1 MEDDGV
7 GDGMP
12 DGGRWWEGGMGEGR
26 WWRGRIR
33 KVRGSGRWKGNWVGD
48 WTGEGGRR
56 DEGGWKV
63 DKM

>member
-1 MEDDGV
+1 
-7 GDGMP
+7 MP

-33 KVRGSGRWKGNWVGD
+33 EVRGSGRWKGNWVGD

>member
-1 MEDDGV
+1 
-7 GDGMP
+7 
-12 DGGRWWEGGMGEGR
+12 MGEGR

>member
-1 MEDDGV
+1 
-7 GDGMP
+7 MP
-12 DGGRWWEGGMGEGR
+12 DGGRWWEGCMGEGR